1 MSTTMTTLQAQP
13 SSAMD
18 TSKPFMIQTSK
29 YLNPDS
35 ATKRT
40 GSYLCQDSARFSPRT
55 DIRASLLSIPS
66 SNATDSLASALSS
79 FPSPPGTIANQLQ
92 RQNSRNHDAHE
103 GPQRPSSCGSSSN
116 GSEDTLVPASPHR
129 CGASHET
136 SPESSGPPI
145 YDGHE
150 NTGEALEIDPALT
163 ATGPMAISHFSSD
176 LTQAR
181 VPSIASSVHA
191 DLPVPVSMQKTGGD
205 ADDADDFEAILS
217 CLDLGKHLKAQTT
230 GATTQDSPNSASSNR
245 LRTSMHRFESGLSC
259 FRLVALELVQEL
271 ELHLDGSHSKLDDLL
286 LSSIRRAATQGLEA
300 MIMLSWFRETK
311 LEGPATAKI
320 KADPIPAV
328 DHHYQDGQQKLQ
340 MTRAPAASASVNQYA
355 PTKPV
360 RAENSRG
367 SPHGVAEERN
377 DEACKH
383 IDARRNAFDSSTRD
397 HAVMSDVLAQRNEKQ
412 ALPQTANANLTTS
425 LSIEEL
431 AKARS
436 STPLHFDR
444 PASPYVSSQRRGQRG
459 PATAKASLFDS
470 RQVAGNA
477 KAPFQRF
484 SNHTDNRLSMKAQAE
499 TIRRVPSLHVSK
511 PASSN
516 TRMAPREEELASKF
530 EQLVQFPSAGPSPPI
545 TLALAPASEH
555 PDTARQPKQSLKS
568 LRNFKISL
576 RSAYKD
582 SPPAPRNN
590 VGNASSV
597 AVVAAVAPHSSP
609 QVRPASAD
617 SWQAMQCNVSDPIP
631 GIARSSYIRALIPAS
646 QRPLSQVCSSTKAAV
661 LPGMKLAGA
670 IKPLTRIGRDQG
682 HASVAAGSEEMEQ
695 GCRKLSLRSL
705 WRVFMG

>member
-13 SSAMD
+13 SSVIDA
-18 TSKPFMIQTSK
+18 SKPFMIQTSK
-29 YLNPDS
+29 CLNPDS

-40 GSYLCQDSARFSPRT
+40 GSYLCQVSAPFSPTT
-55 DIRASLLSIPS
+55 DIRASLLNIPS
-66 SNATDSLASALSS
+66 SNATDSLASALST
-79 FPSPPGTIANQLQ
+79 FPSPPHTIANQLQ
-92 RQNSRNHDAHE
+92 QQNSRNHDAHK
-103 GPQRPSSCGSSSN
+103 GPQRPSSYGSSSN
-116 GSEDTLVPASPHR
+116 ASEDTLVPASPLQ
-129 CGASHET
+129 CGASHE
-136 SPESSGPPI
+136 SSSQSSGPPI

-150 NTGEALEIDPALT
+150 NAGEALEIDPALT
-163 ATGPMAISHFSSD
+163 ATAPMAISHFSSH
-176 LTQAR
+176 LTQASL
-181 VPSIASSVHA
+181 PSIASSVHP
-191 DLPVPVSMQKTGGD
+191 DLPVPVSMHKTGGD

-230 GATTQDSPNSASSNR
+230 RATTQHGPNSASSNR
-245 LRTSMHRFESGLSC
+245 LPTSMHRFESALSC
-259 FRLVALELVQEL
+259 FRLVALELVQQL

-320 KADPIPAV
+320 KADSIPAA
-328 DHHYQDGQQKLQ
+328 DHHCQDGQHKLQ
-340 MTRAPAASASVNQYA
+340 MSRAPAANASVNQYP
-355 PTKPV
+355 PTKPIP
-360 RAENSRG
+360 AENSRG
-367 SPHGVAEERN
+367 SPHRVAEERN

-383 IDARRNAFDSSTRD
+383 VDTRRNAFDSPTRD
-397 HAVMSDVLAQRNEKQ
+397 HAVMSDLLAQRNEKQ

-459 PATAKASLFDS
+459 LATAKVSLFDS
-470 RQVAGNA
+470 RQVASNA
-477 KAPFQRF
+477 KAPFQGF

-516 TRMAPREEELASKF
+516 TRIAPREEELVCKF
-530 EQLVQFPSAGPSPPI
+530 EQLVQFPSAAPSPPI
-545 TLALAPASEH
+545 TLALAPANEH

-582 SPPAPRNN
+582 SPPAPRNK

-597 AVVAAVAPHSSP
+597 TAVASHSSP

-617 SWQAMQCNVSDPIP
+617 SWQAMQCNVSDAIP

-646 QRPLSQVCSSTKAAV
+646 QRPLSQVCSSTKTAV

-670 IKPLTRIGRDQG
+670 IKPLNRIGRDQG
-682 HASVAAGSEEMEQ
+682 HISVAAGSEEMEQ